1 METRPNRSAQ
11 KFTVAV
17 IGGGFTGTTL
27 AAQLVR
33 HSNPSFSVVVIE
45 KSGLPGRGMAY
56 GTECNSHLL
65 NVPAR
70 DMSAFPEDGEHFLR
84 WASPSLGKSEP

>member
-45 KSGLPGRGMAY
+45 NL
-56 GTECNSHLL
+56 
-65 NVPAR
+65 AR
-70 DMSAFPEDGEHFLR
+70 RDVAWPTALSATLI
-84 WASPSLGKSEP
+84 S